1 MPRLSTDG
9 KQYPCGLYLKQLN
22 RIDENQSGGPLKEAD
37 QHFTRIESYRLPSG
51 NSGGAGIST
60 LMRKKDARH
69 FKGPDPSVSS
79 GYKVLSKL
87 SQSMS

>member
-1 MPRLSTDG
+1 MTGRVSPQVE
-9 KQYPCGLYLKQLN
+9 KQYPCGLYFKKKN
-22 RIDENQSGGPLKEAD
+22 WIDENQSGGPPKEAD
-37 QHFTRIESYRLPSG
+37 QHFTRIESYRLPPEI
-51 NSGGAGIST
+51 SGGAGIST

-87 SQSMS
+87 S